1 MKLISVVNESSG
13 TKAYKAVF
21 QKDDGK
27 RIIRRF
33 GTTSNYTVASAG
45 KTKADRDAYHAR
57 HSKVAGANYSDPTTP
72 ASLSRF
78 ILWGNSKSLATNV
91 RAYKKKYSV

>member
-13 TKAYKAVF
+13 TKAYKATF

-72 ASLSRF
+72 ASLSRYL
-78 ILWGNSKSLATNV
+78 LWGPSKSLATNL
-91 RAYKKKYSV
+91 RAYRKKYSV